1 MPQEQPP
8 LRTGRRVNNS
18 MNTKIE
24 EMIAL
29 GAAYAV
35 NCRPCMEFHKQ
46 KATEAGLTG
55 EEMRA
60 AIQVA
65 EAVKTGASKKSKLLA
80 GNLFGE
86 VKDEGCCPVGSECCP
101 Q

>member
-1 MPQEQPP
+1 
-8 LRTGRRVNNS
+8 
-18 MNTKIE
+18 MNRKIE

-35 NCRPCMEFHKQ
+35 NCQPCMEFHKQ
-46 KATEAGLTG
+46 KASEAGLTD
-55 EEMRA
+55 EEMRD

-65 EAVKTGASKKSKLLA
+65 DAVKTGAYKKSKLFA
-80 GNLFGE
+80 GNLFGNVE
-86 VKDEGCCPVGSECCP
+86 DERCCPAGSECCP